1 MNSIKNKGNM
11 LAILVCHSP
20 LCSWA
25 GGGGG
30 DVWCLC
36 SSVLSRGGCIP
47 LKSALRGAGSVARKW
62 PRWGYR
68 HSRNGQTSQEH
79 SSWREAHCTPPTP
92 PPAAHLPYSH
102 TEPQKRDRVRV
113 RPHGAP
119 WGRHLPQLHVLPSV
133 GLIGL
138 LHVGELKVEG
148 LRLGDLSGPGQVLH
162 QGHELVVVPAV
173 VVEFCRESIDHLYQ
187 TLSYVARRGGSQLQ
201 EPPANSQSLQSGLWL
216 PRFLPCPCTGA
227 QNPGCPL
234 PPLPNTLRRDPVPGA
249 QPEPDILLLQGTGQH
264 P

>member
-1 MNSIKNKGNM
+1 MNSIKNKGNI

-79 SSWREAHCTPPTP
+79 SSWREAHCTPRPPSTGSTP
-92 PPAAHLPYSH
+92 SL
-102 TEPQKRDRVRV
+102 Q
-113 RPHGAP
+113 PHRASETGQSQGPSTRGTLGAP
-119 WGRHLPQLHVLPSV
+119 LTAASRSAQ
-133 GLIGL
+133 
-138 LHVGELKVEG
+138 
-148 LRLGDLSGPGQVLH
+148 
-162 QGHELVVVPAV
+162 
-173 VVEFCRESIDHLYQ
+173 CRTHRASP
-187 TLSYVARRGGSQLQ
+187 RG
-201 EPPANSQSLQSGLWL
+201 
-216 PRFLPCPCTGA
+216 
-227 QNPGCPL
+227 
-234 PPLPNTLRRDPVPGA
+234 
-249 QPEPDILLLQGTGQH
+249 
-264 P
+264 